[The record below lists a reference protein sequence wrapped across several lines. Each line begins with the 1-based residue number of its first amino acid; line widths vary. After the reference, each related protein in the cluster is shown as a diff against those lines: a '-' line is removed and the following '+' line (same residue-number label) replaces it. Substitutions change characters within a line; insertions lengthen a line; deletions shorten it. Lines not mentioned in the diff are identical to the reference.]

1 RDEQQH
7 VHHND
12 IIEGTARRYN
22 WALTAVLHLSKTEAM
37 AAKRPRVLTLSAKE
51 SLILEMLVEQDELYG
66 LQMVAASKRKLKRG
80 TVYVTLGR
88 MEEKGYITSRL
99 EDAPADVGGMPRR
112 LYQATPLGRRVLAA
126 WSAAATHLMPEFAR

>member
-1 RDEQQH
+1 MP
-7 VHHND
+7 
-12 IIEGTARRYN
+12 AR
-22 WALTAVLHLSKTEAM
+22 
-37 AAKRPRVLTLSAKE
+37 RPRVLTLSAKE
-51 SLILEMLVEQDELYG
+51 SLILELLVEREELYG
-66 LQMVAASKRKLKRG
+66 LQLVAASKRRLKRG